1 MTLLPADYAVLG
13 VAAVFAATG
22 LFRGLSGTVG
32 FLSATVAS
40 AATATFGW
48 PLSSRW
54 LESPWARGLAVFV
67 AALLVFGVVRMVVK
81 KSVNGLLAQPSDA
94 VFGMLVGVLAAALV
108 LAAWAYSGFYIEY
121 SSIASEV
128 ASYVR

>member
-1 MTLLPADYAVLG
+1 MQPADYAVLG
-13 VAAVFAATG
+13 VAAVFAVTG
-22 LFRGLSGTVG
+22 LFRGLSGTIG
-32 FLSATVAS
+32 FLTASVAS

-54 LESPWARGLAVFV
+54 LASPWTRGLAVFV
-67 AALLVFGVVRMVVK
+67 AALLVFGTVRMVVK

-94 VFGMLVGVLAAALV
+94 VFGMLVGVFAAALL
-108 LAAWAYSGFYIEY
+108 LAAWAYSGFYTEF

-128 ASYVR
+128 APYVR